1 MTQQLIEIGRRLK
14 ALRSIMDMTAEQMA
28 EALNVC
34 TEEYLAYEQGQRDF
48 SFSFLYNAA
57 GILGA
62 DVVDVIS
69 GESPRL
75 TTCAVVRGG
84 EGFHIARPD
93 AYDYKH
99 LAFTFSGK
107 KAEPFMVTMD
117 PANDIPEGGAA
128 TLSVHSHKGQEFV
141 YMVSG
146 VMEFHI
152 GDVTHELREGDSAY
166 FDAGLPHTM
175 KPLGDAPAKFLSVVV
190 K

>member
-28 EALNVC
+28 EALNVS

-117 PANDIPEGGAA
+117 PTNDIPAM
-128 TLSVHSHKGQEFV
+128 HSHKGQEFV

-166 FDAGLPHTM
+166 FDSGLPHTM
-175 KPLGDAPAKFLSVVV
+175 KPLGDAPAKFLSVVI